1 MGNSV
6 VCENNKQAS
15 QNLTFNIL
23 EEKLQEEVGIVAVD
37 LDVLKILNLCDKDGH
52 FNISGQLLADDNQ
65 IESSAIDIVRFGDNT
80 KQILYKETISNKS
93 ILFHYDRAIE
103 IFEQYYQYEEINGDG
118 SEIKELIP
126 KQAFKE
132 VLANAIVH
140 RDWEIDAHIH
150 ILMYKD
156 KIEINSPGGLAGSIL
171 EEEYLY
177 RDLSVL
183 RNPTIVNVFRSL
195 NIITNTGTGIARI
208 NLKYKD
214 SYSKPN
220 YDFGQNNVNIMLPV
234 LEADLNYLSEPESK
248 IYFILKEE
256 LELSRLQIDEKT
268 GFNKYK
274 TIRTLNKLVD
284 KGAIR
289 KRGDGPGTRYRL
301 K

>member
-140 RDWEIDAHIH
+140 RDWEIDAIYISLCIKIKLKLIH
-150 ILMYKD
+150 LGIGR
-156 KIEINSPGGLAGSIL
+156 EH
-171 EEEYLY
+171 
-177 RDLSVL
+177 L
-183 RNPTIVNVFRSL
+183 RR
-195 NIITNTGTGIARI
+195 RI
-208 NLKYKD
+208 
-214 SYSKPN
+214 
-220 YDFGQNNVNIMLPV
+220 
-234 LEADLNYLSEPESK
+234 
-248 IYFILKEE
+248 FI
-256 LELSRLQIDEKT
+256 
-268 GFNKYK
+268 
-274 TIRTLNKLVD
+274 
-284 KGAIR
+284 
-289 KRGDGPGTRYRL
+289 
-301 K
+301 